1 MVGLLELIIFGCVFS
16 FSDMFQNINTKGVKL
31 FITLKSGVTCKI
43 QAFANPRHH
52 QGLFED
58 LVLIVRIIT
67 CLHFFS
73 GEAER
78 VEMVIDD
85 VVVEVSKH
93 RGIGRMYLTNFR

>member
-1 MVGLLELIIFGCVFS
+1 M
-16 FSDMFQNINTKGVKL
+16 
-31 FITLKSGVTCKI
+31 
-43 QAFANPRHH
+43 A
-52 QGLFED
+52 
-58 LVLIVRIIT
+58 T
-67 CLHFFS
+67 CLLLFA

>member
-1 MVGLLELIIFGCVFS
+1 M
-16 FSDMFQNINTKGVKL
+16 T
-31 FITLKSGVTCKI
+31 VTTCM
-43 QAFANPRHH
+43 H
-52 QGLFED
+52 
-58 LVLIVRIIT
+58 VL
-67 CLHFFS
+67 

>member
-1 MVGLLELIIFGCVFS
+1 MTTFVVCFLFCTTVFP
-16 FSDMFQNINTKGVKL
+16 I
-31 FITLKSGVTCKI
+31 
-43 QAFANPRHH
+43 
-52 QGLFED
+52 
-58 LVLIVRIIT
+58 
-67 CLHFFS
+67 FS

>member
-1 MVGLLELIIFGCVFS
+1 
-16 FSDMFQNINTKGVKL
+16 MFQNINTKGVKL
-31 FITLKSGVTCKI
+31 FITLKSGVTCLI

-52 QGLFED
+52 QGLFGD
-58 LVLIVRIIT
+58 LVL
-67 CLHFFS
+67 LLFAFFS

>member
-1 MVGLLELIIFGCVFS
+1 MRLE
-16 FSDMFQNINTKGVKL
+16 TTVK
-31 FITLKSGVTCKI
+31 FRVKI
-43 QAFANPRHH
+43 QAFANRWHH
-52 QGLFED
+52 QG
-58 LVLIVRIIT
+58 VL
-67 CLHFFS
+67 LLYDSHYMFAFLL